1 MTARTR
7 LPDPPSK
14 DKLCGIGIRDNE
26 YHTISTDEL
35 WWRVHRTDGP
45 NVLAWNA
52 FRRFGPVL
60 RFDPHPL
67 PRRVHPDR
75 GIWYGAWTPD
85 AALAETFQ
93 ADRTIDRFRDAPY
106 LTGLGFTR
114 ELHLLDVAADSTG
127 AWATR
132 AGGTFAMSTAPHSI
146 TQRWARRIVDAFPD
160 LDGLRYNSRF
170 AGTACIALFLPA
182 ATAMPGQPIFSE
194 PLNHPGLARR
204 IAGGAQRL
212 GYDVI

>member
-1 MTARTR
+1 LTARTR
-7 LPDPPSK
+7 LPDPPPK
-14 DKLCGIGIRDNE
+14 NRLRAIGIRDNE
-26 YHTISTDEL
+26 YRTIGTDKL
-35 WWRVHRTDGP
+35 WWRVHRTAGP
-45 NVLAWNA
+45 YVLAWNA
-52 FRRFGPVL
+52 FRYLGPVL
-60 RFDPHPL
+60 RFDPHPP

-75 GIWYGAWTPD
+75 GIWYGARTPD

-93 ADRTIDRFRDAPY
+93 TDRTIDRFRDAPY
-106 LTGLGFTR
+106 LTGLRFTR

-146 TQRWARRIVDAFPD
+146 TQRWARRIVEAFPD

-182 ATAMPGQPIFSE
+182 ATAMPGYPAFYE
-194 PLNHPGLARR
+194 PLTHQGLARR
-204 IAGGAQRL
+204 IAGAAQRL

>member
-7 LPDPPSK
+7 LPNPPPK
-14 DKLCGIGIRDNE
+14 DRLRAIGIRDSE
-26 YHTISTDEL
+26 YSTIGADEL
-35 WWRVHRTDGP
+35 WWRVHRTEGP
-45 NVLAWNA
+45 NVLAWNS
-52 FRRFGPVL
+52 FRHFGPVL
-60 RFDPHPL
+60 RFDPHTL
-67 PRRVHPDR
+67 PRRVCPDR
-75 GIWYGAWTPD
+75 GIWYGTANPD

-93 ADRTIDRFRDAPY
+93 ADRTIDRFRDTPY
-106 LTGLGFTR
+106 LTGLRFTR

-132 AGGTFAMSTAPHSI
+132 AGGTFAISMAPHSI

-182 ATAMPGQPIFSE
+182 ATAMPGHPIFSE

-204 IAGGAQRL
+204 IAAAAQRL
-212 GYDVI
+212 GYEVI